1 MNTFTKIFVEKP
13 FQVFLCILIP
23 WLLLVIIL
31 WDEPNTK
38 STVLKFGIVVI
49 PQWVFIFNTMSK
61 NLDKELNEIIK
72 KHNISKDKLFRITRL
87 TNHELTENEGQ
98 FKFHVSPGRKKRYLN
113 MLKEYYE

>member
-1 MNTFTKIFVEKP
+1 MDIFTKIFVEKP

-38 STVLKFGIVVI
+38 STVLKFSIVVI
-49 PQWVFIFNTMSK
+49 PQWEFIFNTMSK

-72 KHNISKDKLFRITRL
+72 KHNISKDKLFQITRL
-87 TNHELTENEGQ
+87 SNYELTENEGQ
-98 FKFHVSPGRKKRYLN
+98 FKFHVSPRRKKKYLN